1 MAQKRV
7 NDLGRDP
14 IGPLLLRLA
23 LPTVTAQLVNALYNI
38 VDRMYIGH
46 IAGEGDLALTGL
58 GVCFPVI
65 MFVSAVSALVGM
77 GGASRAVV
85 RMGEGK
91 KELAESILGSC
102 TLLLVL
108 LAVAVTAV
116 FLAVQEPMLYLFG
129 ATDETIGYAMDY
141 LTIYLCG
148 TLFVELSLG
157 LNYFITS
164 QGFSTTA
171 MATVIIGAVINIVLD
186 PIFIFGLHMGVRGA
200 ALATVIAQ
208 GVSAVWVVRFL
219 LGGRTRLRI
228 RRRCL
233 RLRWGVLAPVLALGV
248 SPFIMQST
256 ESLVNIAFNSSLK
269 AFGGNPAVGAMT
281 ICSSVMQVFTMLFQ
295 GLAQGAQPI
304 IGFNYGA
311 GTLDRV
317 KKTFRLLFTSALVFS
332 CAAWAAIQLFPG
344 LFVALFND
352 EPELVGI
359 ATWTLR
365 LYAGCMFMLGIQFA
379 CQQTF
384 VALGQARISLF
395 LALLRKII
403 LLIPLIFILPN
414 FLDDKVFAVFLAEP
428 VADFLAAA
436 TTGTLFF
443 LSLPRILRRRA
454 EQLGHPGGLDEK
466 EKPR

>member
-233 RLRWGVLAPVLALGV
+233 RLRWGVLSPVLALGV

-269 AFGGNPAVGAMT
+269 AYGGDPAVGAMT
-281 ICSSVMQVFTMLFQ
+281 ICSSIMQVFYLLFQ
-295 GLAQGAQPI
+295 GLSQGGQPI
-304 IGFNYGA
+304 VGYNYGA
-311 GTLDRV
+311 GNLDRV
-317 KKTFRLLFTSALVFS
+317 KKTFRLVFTCSLIFS
-332 CAAWAAIQLFPG
+332 TLSCLAIELFPG
-344 LFVALFND
+344 MFVAMFND
-352 EPELVGI
+352 KPELVEI
-359 ATWTLR
+359 AVWTLR
-365 LYAGCMFMLGIQFA
+365 VYAAGMFMLGVQNA

-384 VALGQARISLF
+384 VALGQAKISLF

-403 LLIPLIFILPN
+403 LLIPLIFILPHFIAN
-414 FLDDKVFAVFLAEP
+414 QVLAVFLAEP
-428 VADFLAAA
+428 AADILAAL
-436 TTGTLFF
+436 TTGGMFF
-443 LSLPRILRRRA
+443 WRFPRILRERENELKKQSA
-454 EQLGHPGGLDEK
+454 
-466 EKPR
+466 

>member
-1 MAQKRV
+1 MAKRE

-14 IGPLLLRLA
+14 VGKLLLRLA
-23 LPTVTAQLVNALYNI
+23 LPSVTAQLVNALYNI

-46 IAGEGDLALTGL
+46 MEGVGDLALTGL

-65 MFVSAVSALVGM
+65 MFVSAISALVGM
-77 GGASRAVV
+77 GGGSRAVV

-91 KELAESILGSC
+91 EDQANAILGSS
-102 TLLLVL
+102 TALLIGLSVI
-108 LAVAVTAV
+108 VTV
-116 FLAVQEPMLYLFG
+116 FFLAVKEPMLLLFG
-129 ATDETIGYAMDY
+129 ATENTLGYASDY
-141 LTIYLCG
+141 LTIYLLG
-148 TLFVELSLG
+148 SIFVELSLG
-157 LNYFITS
+157 LNFFITA
-164 QGFSTTA
+164 QGFSTVS
-171 MATVIIGAVINIVLD
+171 MATVLIGAVTNIVLD
-186 PIFIFGLHMGVRGA
+186 PIFIFGFHMGVQGA
-200 ALATVIAQ
+200 ALATIIAQ
-208 GVSAVWVVRFL
+208 AVSAVWVVRFL
-219 LGGRTRLRI
+219 TGRRTKLRI
-228 RRRCL
+228 QRRFL
-233 RLRWGVLAPVLALGV
+233 RVDFKVLAPVLALGV

-256 ESLVNIAFNSSLK
+256 ESLVNIAFNTSLK